1 LDKILFKKNTIMALL
16 KWNQKL
22 TPLDNEIQQLKGE
35 VISMWEMV
43 LSQLQKAEKALKNMD
58 RDLAREVILTE
69 KRVNAFEL
77 KIDSDCEDIIALFA
91 PVAIDLRFV
100 LAVLKINMNLERTG
114 DIAEGIGKFVVDIP
128 EDFDVRLLEIT
139 RVIEMYQQANEMVVD
154 VMNAF
159 EEEDTMMARKVFKK
173 DDLLDEINKNAA
185 GIVAGFI
192 KENPAKI
199 ESALYI
205 LSTIRKL
212 ERVGDQAKNM
222 AEEIIFYSEAK
233 VLKHKPK
240 NKKSNPEEE

>member
-1 LDKILFKKNTIMALL
+1 MALL

-43 LSQLQKAEKALKNMD
+43 LSQLLKAEEALKNMD

-77 KIDSDCEDIIALFA
+77 KIDRDCEDILALFA
-91 PVAIDLRFV
+91 PVAIDLRFI

-114 DIAEGIGKFVVDIP
+114 DIAEGIAKFVVDIP
-128 EDFDVRLLEIT
+128 ADFDVRLLEIT
-139 RVIEMYQQANEMVVD
+139 RVLEMYQQGNEMVID

-159 EEEDTMMARKVFKK
+159 EEEDTSLARRVFKK

-185 GIVAGFI
+185 TIVADFI
-192 KENPAKI
+192 KDNPSKI

-240 NKKSNPEEE
+240 NKKSEE

>member
-1 LDKILFKKNTIMALL
+1 MSLL

-22 TPLDNEIQQLKGE
+22 TPLDNEIQQLKAE
-35 VISMWEMV
+35 VISMWGMV
-43 LSQLQKAEKALKNMD
+43 ISQLQKAQEALQNMD

-77 KIDSDCEDIIALFA
+77 KIDRDCEDLLALFA
-91 PVAIDLRFV
+91 PVAIDLRFL

-128 EDFDVRLLEIT
+128 TDFDLRLLEIT
-139 RVIEMYQQANEMVVD
+139 RVIEMYQQANEMVRD

-159 EEEDTMMARKVFKK
+159 EGEDTMLARRVFKK
-173 DDLLDEINKNAA
+173 DDLLDEINKNAVA
-185 GIVAGFI
+185 IVSEFI

-240 NKKSNPEEE
+240 NKKANEEEE

>member
-1 LDKILFKKNTIMALL
+1 MALL

-43 LSQLQKAEKALKNMD
+43 LSQLLKAEEALKNMD

-77 KIDSDCEDIIALFA
+77 KIDRDCEDILALFA
-91 PVAIDLRFV
+91 PVAIDLRFI

-114 DIAEGIGKFVVDIP
+114 DIAEGIAKFVVDIP
-128 EDFDVRLLEIT
+128 ADFDVRLLEIT
-139 RVIEMYQQANEMVVD
+139 RVLEMYQQGNEMVID

-159 EEEDTMMARKVFKK
+159 EEEDTSLARKVFKK

-185 GIVAGFI
+185 IIVADFI
-192 KENPAKI
+192 KDNPSKI

-240 NKKSNPEEE
+240 NKKSEE

>member
-1 LDKILFKKNTIMALL
+1 MALL

-43 LSQLQKAEKALKNMD
+43 LSQLQKAEEALKNMD

-77 KIDSDCEDIIALFA
+77 KIDRDCEDILALFA
-91 PVAIDLRFV
+91 PVAIDLRFI

-128 EDFDVRLLEIT
+128 HDFDVRLLEIT
-139 RVIEMYQQANEMVVD
+139 RVLEMYQQGNEMIID

-159 EEEDTMMARKVFKK
+159 EEEDTSLARKVFKK

-185 GIVAGFI
+185 AIVANFI
-192 KENPAKI
+192 KDNPSKI

-240 NKKSNPEEE
+240 NKKSEE

>member
-1 LDKILFKKNTIMALL
+1 MALL

>member
-1 LDKILFKKNTIMALL
+1 MTLL

-22 TPLDNEIQQLKGE
+22 TPLDNEIQQLKQE
-35 VISMWEMV
+35 ITTMWEMV
-43 LSQLQKAEKALKNMD
+43 VSQLEKAREALKNMD

-77 KIDSDCEDIIALFA
+77 KIDRDCEDILALFA
-91 PVAIDLRFV
+91 PVAIDLRFI

-114 DIAEGIGKFVVDIP
+114 DIAEGIAKFVVDIP
-128 EDFDVRLLEIT
+128 ENFDQHLLEIT
-139 RVIEMYQQANEMVVD
+139 RVTEMYLQANEMMSEVL
-154 VMNAF
+154 NAF
-159 EEEDTMMARKVFKK
+159 EEEDTVLARKVFKK

-185 GIVAGFI
+185 AIVAAYI
-192 KENPAKI
+192 KENPAKT

-212 ERVGDQAKNM
+212 ERVGDQAKNI

-233 VLKHKPK
+233 ILKHKPK
-240 NKKSNPEEE
+240 NKKSEE

>member
-1 LDKILFKKNTIMALL
+1 MALL

-22 TPLDNEIQQLKGE
+22 TPLDNEIQQLKLE

-43 LSQLQKAEKALKNMD
+43 LSQLQKAEEALKNID

-77 KIDSDCEDIIALFA
+77 KIDRDCEDILALFA
-91 PVAIDLRFV
+91 PVAIDLRFI

-128 EDFDVRLLEIT
+128 EDFDKRLLEIT
-139 RVIEMYQQANEMVVD
+139 RVVEMYEQANEMISE

-159 EEEDTMMARKVFKK
+159 EEENTILARKVFKK

-185 GIVAGFI
+185 TIVANYI
-192 KENPAKI
+192 KDNPAKI

-240 NKKSNPEEE
+240 NKKSNPGEE

>member
-1 LDKILFKKNTIMALL
+1 MALL

-22 TPLDNEIQQLKGE
+22 TPLDNEIQQLKRQ

-43 LSQLQKAEKALKNMD
+43 LSQLQKAEEALKNMD

-77 KIDSDCEDIIALFA
+77 KIDRDCEDIIALFA

-114 DIAEGIGKFVVDIP
+114 DIAEGIGKFVMDIP
-128 EDFDVRLLEIT
+128 QDFDVRLFEIT
-139 RVIEMYQQANEMVVD
+139 RVLEMYQQGNEMIID

-159 EEEDTMMARKVFKK
+159 EEEDTSLARKVFKK

-185 GIVAGFI
+185 TIVADFI
-192 KENPAKI
+192 KDNPSKI

-240 NKKSNPEEE
+240 NKKSEE

>member
-1 LDKILFKKNTIMALL
+1 MALL

-43 LSQLQKAEKALKNMD
+43 LSQLQKAEEALKNMD

-77 KIDSDCEDIIALFA
+77 KIDRDCEDILALFA
-91 PVAIDLRFV
+91 PVAIDLRFI

-114 DIAEGIGKFVVDIP
+114 DIAEGIAKFVVDIP
-128 EDFDVRLLEIT
+128 ADFDVRLLEIT
-139 RVIEMYQQANEMVVD
+139 HVLEMYQQGNEMVID

-159 EEEDTMMARKVFKK
+159 EEEDTSLARKVFKK

-185 GIVAGFI
+185 IIVADFI
-192 KENPAKI
+192 KDNPSKI

-240 NKKSNPEEE
+240 NKKSED

>member
-1 LDKILFKKNTIMALL
+1 MALL

-22 TPLDNEIQQLKGE
+22 TPLDNEIQQLKLE
-35 VISMWEMV
+35 VISMWQMV
-43 LSQLQKAEKALKNMD
+43 LSQLQKAEEALKNLD

-77 KIDSDCEDIIALFA
+77 KIDRDCEDILALFA
-91 PVAIDLRFV
+91 PVAIDLRFI

-128 EDFDVRLLEIT
+128 QDFDARLLEIT
-139 RVIEMYQQANEMVVD
+139 RVLEMYQQGNEMIID

-159 EEEDTMMARKVFKK
+159 EEEDTSLARKVFKK

-185 GIVAGFI
+185 TIVANFI
-192 KENPAKI
+192 KDNPSKI

-240 NKKSNPEEE
+240 NKKSEE

>member
-1 LDKILFKKNTIMALL
+1 MALL

-22 TPLDNEIQQLKGE
+22 TPLDNEIQQLKLE

-43 LSQLQKAEKALKNMD
+43 LSQLQKAEEALKNID

-77 KIDSDCEDIIALFA
+77 KIDRDCEDILALFA
-91 PVAIDLRFV
+91 PVAIDLRFI

-128 EDFDVRLLEIT
+128 EDFDKRLLEIT
-139 RVIEMYQQANEMVVD
+139 RVVEMYEQANEMISE

-159 EEEDTMMARKVFKK
+159 EEENTMLARKVFKK

-185 GIVAGFI
+185 TIVANYI
-192 KENPAKI
+192 KDNPAKI

>member
-1 LDKILFKKNTIMALL
+1 MALL

-43 LSQLQKAEKALKNMD
+43 LSQLLKAEEALKNMD
-58 RDLAREVILTE
+58 RDLAREVVLTE

-77 KIDSDCEDIIALFA
+77 KIDRDCEDIIALFA

-114 DIAEGIGKFVVDIP
+114 DIAEGIGKFVMDIP
-128 EDFDVRLLEIT
+128 QDFDARLFEIT
-139 RVIEMYQQANEMVVD
+139 RVLEMYQQGNEMIID

-159 EEEDTMMARKVFKK
+159 EEEDTSLARKVFKK

-185 GIVAGFI
+185 TIVADFI
-192 KENPAKI
+192 KDNPSKI

-222 AEEIIFYSEAK
+222 AEEIIF
-233 VLKHKPK
+233 
-240 NKKSNPEEE
+240 

>member
-1 LDKILFKKNTIMALL
+1 MALL

-43 LSQLQKAEKALKNMD
+43 LSQLQKAEEALKNMD

-77 KIDSDCEDIIALFA
+77 KIDRDCEDILALFA
-91 PVAIDLRFV
+91 PVAIDLRFI

-114 DIAEGIGKFVVDIP
+114 DIAEGIAKFVVDIP
-128 EDFDVRLLEIT
+128 ADFDVRLLEIT
-139 RVIEMYQQANEMVVD
+139 RVLEMYQQGNEMVID

-159 EEEDTMMARKVFKK
+159 EEEDTSLARKVFKK

-185 GIVAGFI
+185 TIVADFI
-192 KENPAKI
+192 KDNPSKI

-240 NKKSNPEEE
+240 NKKSEE

>member
-1 LDKILFKKNTIMALL
+1 MALL

-22 TPLDNEIQQLKGE
+22 TPLDNEIQQLKLE
-35 VISMWEMV
+35 VISMWQMV
-43 LSQLQKAEKALKNMD
+43 LSQLQKAEEALKNLD

-77 KIDSDCEDIIALFA
+77 KIDRDCEDILALFA
-91 PVAIDLRFV
+91 PVAIDLRFI

-114 DIAEGIGKFVVDIP
+114 DIAEGIAKFVVDIP
-128 EDFDVRLLEIT
+128 ADFDVRLLEIT
-139 RVIEMYQQANEMVVD
+139 RVLEMYQQGNEMVID

-159 EEEDTMMARKVFKK
+159 EEEDTSLARKVFKK

-185 GIVAGFI
+185 TIVADFI
-192 KENPAKI
+192 KDNPSKI

-240 NKKSNPEEE
+240 NKKSEE

>member
-1 LDKILFKKNTIMALL
+1 MALL

-22 TPLDNEIQQLKGE
+22 TPLDNEIQQLKRQ

-43 LSQLQKAEKALKNMD
+43 LSQLQKAEEALKNMD
-58 RDLAREVILTE
+58 RDLAREVVLTE

-77 KIDSDCEDIIALFA
+77 KIDRDCEDIIALFA

-114 DIAEGIGKFVVDIP
+114 DIAEGIGKFVMDIP
-128 EDFDVRLLEIT
+128 QDFDVRLFEIT
-139 RVIEMYQQANEMVVD
+139 RVLEMYRQGNEMVID

-159 EEEDTMMARKVFKK
+159 EEEDTNLARKVFKK

-185 GIVAGFI
+185 GIIADFI
-192 KENPAKI
+192 KDNPSKI

-240 NKKSNPEEE
+240 NKKSEE

>member
-1 LDKILFKKNTIMALL
+1 MALL

-22 TPLDNEIQQLKGE
+22 TPLDNEIQQLKRQ

-43 LSQLQKAEKALKNMD
+43 LSQLQKAEEALKNMD
-58 RDLAREVILTE
+58 RDLAREVVLTE

-77 KIDSDCEDIIALFA
+77 KIDRDCEDIIALFA

-114 DIAEGIGKFVVDIP
+114 DIAEGIGKFVMDIP
-128 EDFDVRLLEIT
+128 QDFDVRLFEIT
-139 RVIEMYQQANEMVVD
+139 RVLEMYRQGNEMVID

-159 EEEDTMMARKVFKK
+159 EEEETNLARKVFKK

-185 GIVAGFI
+185 GIIADFI
-192 KENPAKI
+192 KDNPSKI

-240 NKKSNPEEE
+240 NKKSEE

>member
-1 LDKILFKKNTIMALL
+1 MALL

-22 TPLDNEIQQLKGE
+22 TPLDNEIQQLKRQ

-43 LSQLQKAEKALKNMD
+43 LSQLQKAEEALKNMD
-58 RDLAREVILTE
+58 RDLAREVVLTE

-77 KIDSDCEDIIALFA
+77 KIDRDCEDIIALFA

-128 EDFDVRLLEIT
+128 QDFDVRLFEIT
-139 RVIEMYQQANEMVVD
+139 RVLEMYRQGNEMIID

-159 EEEDTMMARKVFKK
+159 EEEDTNLARKVFKK

-185 GIVAGFI
+185 AIIADFI
-192 KENPAKI
+192 KDNPSKI

-240 NKKSNPEEE
+240 NKKSEE

>member
-1 LDKILFKKNTIMALL
+1 MALL

-22 TPLDNEIQQLKGE
+22 TPLDNEIQQLKLE

-43 LSQLQKAEKALKNMD
+43 VSQLQKAQEALKDMD

-77 KIDSDCEDIIALFA
+77 KIDRDCEDILALFA
-91 PVAIDLRFV
+91 PVAIDLRFI

-128 EDFDVRLLEIT
+128 ADFDVRLLEIT
-139 RVIEMYQQANEMVVD
+139 RVVEMYQQANEMVVD

-159 EEEDTMMARKVFKK
+159 EEEDTVLARKVFKK

-185 GIVAGFI
+185 AVVANFI
-192 KENPAKI
+192 KDNPSKI

-222 AEEIIFYSEAK
+222 AEELIFYSEAK

-240 NKKSNPEEE
+240 NKKNEE

>member
-1 LDKILFKKNTIMALL
+1 MALL

-22 TPLDNEIQQLKGE
+22 TPLDNEIQQLKRQ

-43 LSQLQKAEKALKNMD
+43 LSQLQKAEEALKNMD
-58 RDLAREVILTE
+58 RDLAREVVLTE

-77 KIDSDCEDIIALFA
+77 KIDRDCEDIIALFA

-114 DIAEGIGKFVVDIP
+114 DIAEGIGKFVMDIP
-128 EDFDVRLLEIT
+128 QDFDVRLFEIT
-139 RVIEMYQQANEMVVD
+139 RVLEMYRQGNEMIID

-159 EEEDTMMARKVFKK
+159 EEEDTNLARKVFKK

-185 GIVAGFI
+185 GIIADFI
-192 KENPAKI
+192 KDNPSKI

-240 NKKSNPEEE
+240 NKKSEE

>member
-1 LDKILFKKNTIMALL
+1 MALL

-43 LSQLQKAEKALKNMD
+43 LSQLQKAEEALKNMD

-77 KIDSDCEDIIALFA
+77 KIDRDCEDILALFA
-91 PVAIDLRFV
+91 PVAIDLRFI

-114 DIAEGIGKFVVDIP
+114 DIAEGIGKFVVDIRH
-128 EDFDVRLLEIT
+128 DFDVRLLEIT
-139 RVIEMYQQANEMVVD
+139 RVLEMYQQGNEMIID

-159 EEEDTMMARKVFKK
+159 EEEDTSLARKVFKK

-185 GIVAGFI
+185 AIVANFI
-192 KENPAKI
+192 KDNPSKI

-240 NKKSNPEEE
+240 NKKSEE

>member
-1 LDKILFKKNTIMALL
+1 MALL

-22 TPLDNEIQQLKGE
+22 TPLDNEIQQLKQE
-35 VISMWEMV
+35 VIAMWEIV
-43 LSQLQKAEKALKNMD
+43 VSQLQKAQAALVHLD

-77 KIDSDCEDIIALFA
+77 KIDRDSEDILALFA
-91 PVAIDLRFV
+91 PVAIDLRFI
-100 LAVLKINMNLERTG
+100 LAVLKINTNLERTG
-114 DIAEGIGKFVVDIP
+114 DIAEGIAKFVVEIASDL
-128 EDFDVRLLEIT
+128 DSRLLEIT
-139 RVIEMYQQANEMVVD
+139 RVVEMFQQGHEMVAD

-159 EEEDTMMARKVFKK
+159 EAEDTMLARKVFKK

-185 GIVAGFI
+185 AVVAAFI
-192 KENPAKI
+192 KENPEKA

-205 LSTIRKL
+205 LSAIRKL

-233 VLKHKPK
+233 VLKHKSK
-240 NKKSNPEEE
+240 NKKSNPEADQ

>member
-1 LDKILFKKNTIMALL
+1 MALL

-22 TPLDNEIQQLKGE
+22 TPLDNEIQQLKRQ

-43 LSQLQKAEKALKNMD
+43 LSQLQKAEEALKNMD
-58 RDLAREVILTE
+58 RDLAREVVLTE

-77 KIDSDCEDIIALFA
+77 KIDRDCEDIIALFA

-114 DIAEGIGKFVVDIP
+114 DIAEGIGKFVMDIP
-128 EDFDVRLLEIT
+128 QDFDARLFEIT
-139 RVIEMYQQANEMVVD
+139 RVLEMYQQGNEMIID

-159 EEEDTMMARKVFKK
+159 EEEDTSLARKVFKK

-185 GIVAGFI
+185 TIVADFI
-192 KENPAKI
+192 KDNPSKI

-240 NKKSNPEEE
+240 NKKSEE

>member
-1 LDKILFKKNTIMALL
+1 MALL

-22 TPLDNEIQQLKGE
+22 TPLDNEIQQLKLE

-43 LSQLQKAEKALKNMD
+43 LSQLHKAEEALKNMD

-77 KIDSDCEDIIALFA
+77 KIDRDCEDIIALFA

-114 DIAEGIGKFVVDIP
+114 DIAEGIGKFVMDIP
-128 EDFDVRLLEIT
+128 QDFDARLFEIT
-139 RVIEMYQQANEMVVD
+139 RVLEMYQQGNEMIID

-159 EEEDTMMARKVFKK
+159 EEEDTSLARKVFKK

-185 GIVAGFI
+185 TIVADFI
-192 KENPAKI
+192 KDNPSKI

-240 NKKSNPEEE
+240 NKKSEE

>member
-1 LDKILFKKNTIMALL
+1 MALL

-22 TPLDNEIQQLKGE
+22 TPLDNEIQQLKRQ

-43 LSQLQKAEKALKNMD
+43 LSQLQKAEEALKNMD
-58 RDLAREVILTE
+58 RDLAREVVLTE

-77 KIDSDCEDIIALFA
+77 KIDRDCEDIIALFA

-114 DIAEGIGKFVVDIP
+114 DIAEGIGKFVMDIP
-128 EDFDVRLLEIT
+128 QDFDVRLFEIT
-139 RVIEMYQQANEMVVD
+139 RVLEMYRQGNEMVID

-159 EEEDTMMARKVFKK
+159 EEEDTNLARKVFKK

-185 GIVAGFI
+185 AIIADFI
-192 KENPAKI
+192 KDNPSKI

-240 NKKSNPEEE
+240 NKKSEE